1 MEQLVVINGSPKG
14 KKSVSLKFV
23 EYLQKK
29 NPQTAFRY
37 FNVAQDIRSY
47 SRNLEVWT
55 ALKEA
60 LAQSQGVIWVFPVY
74 IFHVPAALMRFLE
87 LVREKDFQG
96 AFEGLYTT
104 CISTSIHFYDNLTQ
118 DWMRAALED
127 LGMHYMPPFAAEQA
141 DFFKPESR
149 RNLEWFFAD
158 FVGAIREQR
167 PVVRRFAPLSVNRWT
182 YTPAPS
188 KEPVDLKGKHA
199 VIVVDQD
206 VPGTNLSAMV
216 QRFALAFI
224 GKVDIVELEK
234 LTIRG
239 GCLGCMK
246 CAFDHDCTYADKDD
260 IRQTYLTLLDPADI
274 IIYAGAL
281 HQRYFSSLMKLFVER
296 RFMRTHYPFMKGKQ
310 VALLVAG
317 PLAQAQ
323 LLYDTFDADVQVCM
337 GHFAGAVSDECMDSD
352 KLDTAI
358 DTMACQLARY
368 AIAGYLPPDTFLGVA
383 GRKLF
388 RDEVWGR
395 YRFLFQADH
404 HYYRKT
410 GFYDFPQKDWCTRW
424 QNFILTLR
432 LLNPK
437 TRRQMRNTLS
447 GFMVK
452 PLMNE
457 LDKM

>member
-37 FNVAQDIRSY
+37 FHVAQDIRFY
-47 SRNLEVWT
+47 SRNPEAWT
-55 ALKEA
+55 ALKDA
-60 LAQSQGVIWVFPVY
+60 LEQAQGVIWVFPVY
-74 IFHVPAALMRFLE
+74 IFHVPAALMRFVE
-87 LVREKDFQG
+87 LVREKGIQG
-96 AFEGLYTT
+96 AFEGKYTT
-104 CISTSIHFYDNLTQ
+104 CVSTSIHFYDNLTH
-118 DWMRAALED
+118 DWMRSALEG
-127 LGMHYMPPFAAEQA
+127 LGMRYIPPFTADQA
-141 DFFKPESR
+141 DFFHPESR

-158 FVGAIREQR
+158 FQEAIRER
-167 PVVRRFAPLSVNRWT
+167 RRVERRFAPLAAPSWT
-182 YTPAPS
+182 YMPGPAT
-188 KEPVDLKGKHA
+188 EPVDLKGKRA
-199 VIVVDQD
+199 VVVVDREG
-206 VPGTNLSAMV
+206 PGTNVGAMV
-216 QRFALAFI
+216 RRLVSAFK
-224 GKVDIVELEK
+224 GQVDVVELEK

-260 IRQTYLTLLDPADI
+260 IRNVYLTLLDPADI
-274 IIYAGAL
+274 IVYAGAL
-281 HQRYFSSLMKLFVER
+281 QDRYFSSLMKLFVER

-317 PLAQAQ
+317 PLSQAQ

-337 GHFAGAVSDECMDSD
+337 GHFAGAVSDECGESAA
-352 KLDTAI
+352 LDTYI
-358 DTMACQLARY
+358 DTMARQLTRY
-368 AIAGYLPPDTFLGVA
+368 AQAGYLPPDTFLGIA

-404 HYYRKT
+404 RYYRKT
-410 GFYDFPQKDWCTRW
+410 GFYDFPQKDWRTRW
-424 QNFILTLR
+424 QNFLLTLR
-432 LLNPK
+432 LMNPK

-457 LDKM
+457 LEKM